1 MKKFLIKMTISLS
14 IVLIPLMIISVLY
27 KNTNAYLSSNELY
40 KVRVYPEN
48 ISLLNLGNSREMYGI
63 SYDNN
68 YNGVAHNFA
77 SSSQP
82 LYYDLQVLKEAKNS
96 INKDAIVFI
105 PLSYFDWTYDWR
117 ELFKKDIGAYNKRY
131 YGIISPQNIYNFNIE
146 EYFKYSLFPALTAKS
161 DLKYILNDIDIVKG
175 YSTDSTKN
183 IEQEVKY
190 TYSAWRN
197 NVEADKE
204 DEEEVIK
211 GNVSDFKNLLNYCL
225 KMGYQPVVL
234 ISPITEQFTAAYPKE
249 DLEKFYQ
256 RTTEVLKNYPDVLFL
271 NYAEDPEVSTNLKYF
286 FDAVHLNNMGGDV
299 YMKKV
304 LKQLVQKGY
313 LDEKTIK

>member
-1 MKKFLIKMTISLS
+1 
-14 IVLIPLMIISVLY
+14 
-27 KNTNAYLSSNELY
+27 
-40 KVRVYPEN
+40 
-48 ISLLNLGNSREMYGI
+48 MYGI

-82 LYYDLQVLKEAKNS
+82 LYYDLQVLKEAKKS
-96 INKDAIVFI
+96 INKDAIVLI

-131 YGIISPQNIYNFNIE
+131 YGVISSQNIYNFNIE
-146 EYFKYSLFPALTAKS
+146 EYFKYALFPALTAKS
-161 DLKYILNDIDIVKG
+161 NLKYILNDIDIVQG

-211 GNVSDFKNLLNYCL
+211 GNVSDFKELLNYCL

-249 DLEKFYQ
+249 DLERFYQ
-256 RTTEVLKNYPDVLFL
+256 RTTEVLENYPDVLFL
-271 NYAEDPEVSTNLKYF
+271 NYAEDPEVSTNLNYF
-286 FDAVHLNNMGGDV
+286 FDAVHLNNVGGDV

-304 LKQLVQKGY
+304 IKQLVHEGY
-313 LDEKTIK
+313 LDEKTMK